1 MYTYFDFKKI
11 FESEDTQEMGAAPQL
26 MSNEELVNY
35 RLELQ
40 LEPSDLDALYDSSK
54 GYVEKN
60 EQSLVEINGDLS
72 KNKTI
77 DIRIINQDNAPASIP
92 TEDPGR
98 LVLTT
103 TSTALGNIGVTKE
116 DFTGII
122 ETTFPSNRGEIKA
135 KLSPAINVV
144 DAEDEN
150 KVEIAKAEV
159 DANQTEA
166 ESGAVAG
173 ANPWES
179 RLFNFDQF
187 VNENNKK

>member
-11 FESEDTQEMGAAPQL
+11 FESEDTQVMGAAPQV

-35 RLELQ
+35 TLDIQ
-40 LEPSDLDALYDSSK
+40 LEPSDLDALYDANK
-54 GYVEKN
+54 GYIEKN
-60 EQSLVEINGDLS
+60 EQNLTFNGGDFS
-72 KNKTI
+72 KNKTV

-92 TEDPGR
+92 TEDPAR

-103 TSTALGNIGVTKE
+103 TSTALGNISVTKE
-116 DFTGII
+116 DFKAIV
-122 ETTFPSNRGEIKA
+122 ETTFPSNRGEVKV

-144 DAEDEN
+144 DVDDIN
-150 KVEIAKAEV
+150 KVEIAKVDA

-166 ESGAVAG
+166 ESGAAVG
-173 ANPWES
+173 ANPWEAK
-179 RLFNFDQF
+179 LFNFDQF

>member
-11 FESEDTQEMGAAPQL
+11 FESEDTQVMGAAPQL

-35 RLELQ
+35 TLDIQ
-40 LEPSDLDALYDSSK
+40 LEPSDLDALYDANK
-54 GYVEKN
+54 GYIEKN
-60 EQSLVEINGDLS
+60 EQNLTFNGGDFS

-92 TEDPGR
+92 TEDPAR

-103 TSTALGNIGVTKE
+103 TSTALGNISVTKE
-116 DFTGII
+116 DFKAIV
-122 ETTFPSNRGEIKA
+122 ETTFPSNRGEVKV

-144 DAEDEN
+144 DADDIN
-150 KVEIAKAEV
+150 KVEIAKVDA

-166 ESGAVAG
+166 ESGAVVG
-173 ANPWES
+173 ANPWEAK
-179 RLFNFDQF
+179 LFNFDQF